1 MAPAL
6 KGGAT
11 HIVYWAGGGLVG
23 PTLDGVGKRLTTE
36 YIAAWL
42 RDPAA
47 VKPGTRMPKLPLT
60 DKDITEL
67 SAFLS
72 QQK

>member
-1 MAPAL
+1 M
-6 KGGAT
+6 GGQ
-11 HIVYWAGGGLVG
+11 GGLVG
-23 PTLDGVGKRLTTE
+23 PTLDGVGERLTAD
-36 YIAAWL
+36 YIGNWL

-47 VKPGTRMPKLPLT
+47 VKPGTKMPKLPLSE
-60 DKDITEL
+60 KDIAEL